1 MLEADYGADLA
12 YTVARIMVVEHL
24 RAGERSQHSALL
36 AMNPRSDRIQ
46 TALTYARQ
54 NLRGVLSVE
63 VLAQAAGLGPRQF
76 SRAFRTET
84 GTSPAKAIETLRIE
98 AAQLMIEQ
106 SNHPI
111 EIIAAETGFGDQER
125 MRRAFQRVLGRPP
138 QAIRAQAKAR

>member
-1 MLEADYGADLA
+1 
-12 YTVARIMVVEHL
+12 
-24 RAGERSQHSALL
+24 
-36 AMNPRSDRIQ
+36 MNPRSDRIQ